1 MKEINKRASELD
13 RSAMHWLLQE
23 LDEDDMDT
31 FLSGLH
37 GYLHSPLTTDKK
49 LVVEGLMKDGVP
61 GRIREHITTCWG
73 SVELS
78 HEESMSRAS
87 ACIHS
92 SRLISETAE
101 IATNTAVRRYRLEND
116 DTQAIMEYLETF
128 WYYESL
134 TALHASCIRSLVIW
148 EFLIPLADLDAEEL
162 HIRNGATS
170 EQRTVRS
177 ICCVPARA
185 CQFEDS

>member
-13 RSAMHWLLQE
+13 RSAMYWLLEE

-31 FLSGLH
+31 FLSGLP
-37 GYLHSPLTTDKK
+37 GYLHSPLTIDKK

-87 ACIHS
+87 ACT
-92 SRLISETAE
+92 RLISETAE

-116 DTQAIMEYLETF
+116 DIQAIMEYLETF
-128 WYYESL
+128 WYYESS
-134 TALHASCIRSLVIW
+134 TALHVSCIRSLVIR
-148 EFLIPLADLDAEEL
+148 EFLIPLADLDAEES

-170 EQRTVRS
+170 EQRTVGS

-185 CQFEDS
+185 CQFEHS